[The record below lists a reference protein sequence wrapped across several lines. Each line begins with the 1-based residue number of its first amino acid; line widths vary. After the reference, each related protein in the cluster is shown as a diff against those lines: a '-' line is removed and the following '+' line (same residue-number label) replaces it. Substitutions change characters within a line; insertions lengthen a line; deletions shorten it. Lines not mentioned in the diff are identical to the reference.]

1 MKTSGKRLMIS
12 SALSLGLS
20 GCLMDT
26 TIPEQITVLNV
37 GCNKKDMK
45 ISDELIELNGEYR
58 WTVEC
63 EGKKYYCTYLEE
75 SSSDCYEISE

>member
-45 ISDELIELNGEYR
+45 ISDELVELNGEHT

-63 EGKKYYCTYLEE
+63 EGKKYYCTYMEE
-75 SSSDCYEISE
+75 SSSDCYELSE